1 MRHLLRLFLIGVTA
15 LAVGDRFAEAA
26 QVITLKD
33 ALDTALHRNIDL
45 RRAQVDA
52 RLGDV
57 GVREAWEPFLPNLEA
72 DAAGARNYGQ
82 NFSQSEGRIINQTN
96 DSLSLSASSGLKIF
110 NGFHDFLGLRQARFQ
125 RAAGYHDLDRAAQT
139 TVFTVTSD
147 FVTLLLRQEQLHVL
161 RDNLSDE
168 AHLREQ
174 IQQYVT
180 AGARSASDL
189 YQQEANVAAARV
201 AVVQAENA
209 VESAQTDLVDTLLLD
224 PSAVYDFHSP
234 ADLNDTASFAVPEVS
249 VLMNTALAR
258 RADIKAAEARLDAAE
273 QGVGVARAGWWPTLS
288 LQGTYGSAFSNASD
302 APFND
307 QIRDQRGGAVTLG
320 LTIPLFEGG
329 ATRNASHRA
338 RLELLR
344 QQIALEEVRQT
355 VGVEVRRV
363 RQDYL
368 SAQEQFSAA
377 QAQQQTAERAV
388 RAAEE
393 RFKSGVAPLVELTQA
408 RIIFL
413 QAKSSLATARN
424 NLLFQHTSLD
434 YALGNFDRQ
443 TPRLE

>member
-110 NGFHDFLGLRQARFQ
+110 NGFHDFFGLRQARFQ

-224 PSAVYDFHSP
+224 PSAVYDFQSP

-249 VLMNTALAR
+249 VVTNTLLAR
-258 RADIKAAEARLDAAE
+258 RADIKA
-273 QGVGVARAGWWPTLS
+273 
-288 LQGTYGSAFSNASD
+288 
-302 APFND
+302 
-307 QIRDQRGGAVTLG
+307 
-320 LTIPLFEGG
+320 
-329 ATRNASHRA
+329 
-338 RLELLR
+338 
-344 QQIALEEVRQT
+344 
-355 VGVEVRRV
+355 
-363 RQDYL
+363 
-368 SAQEQFSAA
+368 
-377 QAQQQTAERAV
+377 
-388 RAAEE
+388 
-393 RFKSGVAPLVELTQA
+393 
-408 RIIFL
+408 
-413 QAKSSLATARN
+413 
-424 NLLFQHTSLD
+424 
-434 YALGNFDRQ
+434 
-443 TPRLE
+443 